1 MSAYTDDQERGIRV
15 GRLVQDWARSG
26 LLSEEQRDRIMP
38 ELKVDLRRTN
48 VFLRGTLFLFTL
60 LIVQSMI
67 GLVMI
72 AIGTTGD
79 EAIAAVL
86 LVIGSAANLALAN
99 VLVRRFRL
107 YRFGVEEAMAVASA
121 IFAVAA
127 AVFAVIVVVGPG
139 YRGDAH
145 MLVALSVGAAMS
157 LALFLHFGFV
167 YAAIAAMVLAACVPF
182 VPGDNDAVHR
192 VLSAAV
198 LATVFAVARAQRE
211 EHGREFPG
219 DNYAIIEAAAWIG
232 IYLVINLPLSSWLS
246 HWDERTPFYWG
257 TYAATWMLPIAGLWI
272 AVRDRHR
279 LLLDAN
285 IVMVIVTLS
294 TNKEYLGS
302 PRQPYD
308 PIAFGVLLIAVAVG
322 LRRWLASGADGSRNG
337 FIAERILESEKE
349 RLGVVG
355 TLSVVHQGPVA
366 SHPQPEQPPPPAIGG
381 GGTSGGGG
389 ATGSF

>member
-1 MSAYTDDQERGIRV
+1 MSAYTDDQERDIRV
-15 GRLVQDWARSG
+15 GRLVKDWAKSG
-26 LLSEEQRDRIMP
+26 LLSEEQRDRILP
-38 ELKVDLRRTN
+38 GLKVDLRRTN
-48 VFLRGTLFLFTL
+48 MFLRGTLFLFTL
-60 LIVQSMI
+60 LIVQSTI

-72 AIGTTGD
+72 AVGTTGD
-79 EAIAAVL
+79 EGIATVL
-86 LVIGSAANLALAN
+86 LVIGSAANFAVAN
-99 VLVRRFRL
+99 VLVSRFRL
-107 YRFGVEEAMAVASA
+107 YRFGVEEAMAVASV
-121 IFAVAA
+121 IFAVTA
-127 AVFAVIVVVGPG
+127 AVFAAIVVLGSSYG
-139 YRGDAH
+139 SDAPW
-145 MLVALSVGAAMS
+145 LSALCVGAAMW

-167 YAAIAAMVLAACVPF
+167 YAAIVAMVFAACVPF
-182 VPGDNDAVHR
+182 VPGDNDAIHR

-198 LATVFAVARAQRE
+198 LAAVFVVARGQRE

-246 HWDERTPFYWG
+246 QWDERTPFYWS
-257 TYAATWMLPIAGLWI
+257 TYAATWLLPIAGLWI

-279 LLLDAN
+279 LLLDVN
-285 IVMVIVTLS
+285 IVMAIVTLS

-337 FIAERILESEKE
+337 FIAARILESEKA

-366 SHPQPEQPPPPAIGG
+366 SHPQPEQPPLPAIGG

>member
-1 MSAYTDDQERGIRV
+1 MSAYTDDQERDIRV
-15 GRLVQDWARSG
+15 GRLVKDWAKSG
-26 LLSEEQRDRIMP
+26 LLSDEQRDRLMP

-48 VFLRGTLFLFTL
+48 VFLRVTLFLFTL

-72 AIGTTGD
+72 AIGSGGD
-79 EAIAAVL
+79 EAIATVL

-99 VLVRRFRL
+99 VLVSRFRL
-107 YRFGVEEAMAVASA
+107 YRFGVEEATAVAGV

-127 AVFAVIVVVGPG
+127 AVFAAIVVLGPG
-139 YRGDAH
+139 YRGDAP
-145 MLVALSVGAAMS
+145 MLLALSVGAAMS

-167 YAAIAAMVLAACVPF
+167 YGAIVAMVLAACVPF
-182 VPGDNDAVHR
+182 VPGDNDIIHR

-198 LATVFAVARAQRE
+198 LAAVFMVARRRRE
-211 EHGREFPG
+211 EYGREFPG
-219 DNYAIIEAAAWIG
+219 DNYALIEAAAWIG

-257 TYAATWMLPIAGLWI
+257 TYAATWLLPIAGLWI

-279 LLLDAN
+279 PLLDVN
-285 IVMVIVTLS
+285 IVMAIVTLS

-308 PIAFGVLLIAVAVG
+308 PIAFGVLLIAAAVG
-322 LRRWLASGADGSRNG
+322 LRRWLASGEDSSRDG

-366 SHPQPEQPPPPAIGG
+366 SQPQPEAPPAIGG
-381 GGTSGGGG
+381 GGGSGGGG
-389 ATGSF
+389 ATGSY